1 MFAKTYQTDFIFVKI
16 LDGGFGG
23 RQRPHFVE
31 LQRNSKPK
39 LIQTARTQGPK
50 CCFGTNHRSFAT

>member
-39 LIQTARTQGPK
+39 LIQTARTQGPE
-50 CCFGTNHRSFAT
+50 CCF